1 MMMALQNMKPTS
13 LLTAACLP
21 HTMVEQNYTAL
32 HDIVELLLRA
42 ALHRDKICLGQ
53 LELRATAQGSGSK
66 KLRPVLT
73 LSEGDPQRSSRP
85 AGPSVLLPRSA
96 GGCQP
101 PRGAWRFA
109 IPGCNAALPLAPR
122 RCQRRRE
129 LHAGTRSLRRRR
141 PRRRRPPCSMLPPR
155 RSPAA
160 LAAGQTPAPEGEKK
174 LGNSRRKDPAG
185 LAGAACARGA
195 NRDAGVQRLPQGLDQ
210 SQMPTE
216 RTDRASMAGTYSVQL
231 TKHLH
236 CFFELPGQASALLLT
251 KNFLFSAFG

>member
-1 MMMALQNMKPTS
+1 
-13 LLTAACLP
+13 
-21 HTMVEQNYTAL
+21 MVEQNYTAL
-32 HDIVELLLRA
+32 HDIVELLLRT

-73 LSEGDPQRSSRP
+73 VSEGDPQRSPRP
-85 AGPSVLLPRSA
+85 AGPPVPPPRSA

-109 IPGCNAALPLAPR
+109 IPGCNAPLPLAANGAESCTLGR
-122 RCQRRRE
+122 VVS
-129 LHAGTRSLRRRR
+129 GD
-141 PRRRRPPCSMLPPR
+141 RPPCSMPPPR

-160 LAAGQTPAPEGEKK
+160 LAAGQTPAPEGGKK
-174 LGNSRRKDPAG
+174 LDNSRREDPAG

-195 NRDAGVQRLPQGLDQ
+195 NHDAGLQRLPQGLDQ

-216 RTDRASMAGTYSVQL
+216 RRDCASMEGTYSVQL

-236 CFFELPGQASALLLT
+236 CFFQLPGQASALLLT
-251 KNFLFSAFG
+251 KNNSLLSTWLRGNVGAG